1 MLRSGDTRPALAR
14 MAFLSASVMVEMW
27 GGTDPVG
34 LVACCWAGDCA
45 GVAGVMEKDGRTMP
59 VCLDDPAV
67 VVVVVALD
75 VVVMGAVVAVVVVV
89 VVVVLAV
96 VVVAAVETVFL
107 GGVAGRVMTGG
118 EVTAAG
124 RKTGWS
130 RDQVVNDRSPLG
142 RGGGR
147 GEGLGGR
154 AARARAKLSLI
165 GPIRCTPSLVH
176 LL

>member
-1 MLRSGDTRPALAR
+1 
-14 MAFLSASVMVEMW
+14 
-27 GGTDPVG
+27 
-34 LVACCWAGDCA
+34 
-45 GVAGVMEKDGRTMP
+45 MP
-59 VCLDDPAV
+59 VCLDDAAVV

-89 VVVVLAV
+89 VVVVVLAV

-107 GGVAGRVMTGG
+107 GGVADRVMTGG

>member
-34 LVACCWAGDCA
+34 LVACCCAGGCA
-45 GVAGVMEKDGRTMP
+45 GVAGVMAKEGRTMP
-59 VCLDDPAV
+59 VCLDDAAV

-75 VVVMGAVVAVVVVV
+75 VVVMGAVVVVVV

-96 VVVAAVETVFL
+96 VVVVAVETVFL

-154 AARARAKLSLI
+154 AARARAKLSFI